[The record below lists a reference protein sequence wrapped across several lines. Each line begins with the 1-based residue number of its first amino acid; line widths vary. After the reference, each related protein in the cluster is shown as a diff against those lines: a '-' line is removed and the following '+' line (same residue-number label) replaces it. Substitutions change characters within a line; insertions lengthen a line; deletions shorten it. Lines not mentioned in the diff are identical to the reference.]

1 MHQVKKTYPRGL
13 VFVIPTYNS
22 AMVIKQTLISLTR
35 QDDHDFEV
43 LVIDDNST
51 DKTKTIAHSFGSKL
65 KLRVINKPKGVL
77 KGAAAS
83 INFSKNFSGGKA
95 VGLIDSDTRLAKN
108 WVRVIKNIL
117 KKEKIA
123 GAPIF
128 AERNKHFWAILSGL
142 EIESRYQNLKEGKVR
157 HLSTCNLAIASK
169 LFKKI
174 KLNEELKYAY
184 DHDLSFQ
191 LNKKKILFYL
201 TKKTSCTHANKSGLY
216 GFFVQQFKISKYH
229 TMLAK
234 KMPREAIFGDEIS
247 PSLFALQP
255 LIFLAAILF
264 FFFNPYISLVLFI
277 FLVFFLNGYFLLY
290 LIRKE
295 YFLYLL
301 PAIILV
307 LIRNIAW
314 LFGVLGGIV
323 KV

>member
-1 MHQVKKTYPRGL
+1 MHQVKNDL
-13 VFVIPTYNS
+13 IIIIPAYNS
-22 AMVIKQTLISLTR
+22 ASVIKKTLLSLVN
-35 QDDHDFEV
+35 QDDDNFEV

-51 DKTKTIAHSFGSKL
+51 DETRKIASSFRDKI
-65 KLRVINKPKGVL
+65 KLRVINKPKGIL

-83 INFSKNFSGGKA
+83 INFSKNFSNNKA
-95 VGLIDSDTRLAKN
+95 VALIDSDTRLAKN
-108 WVRVIKNIL
+108 WVRVIKHIL
-117 KKEKIA
+117 KKERII

-128 AERNKHFWAILSGL
+128 AERNKHFWAYLSGL
-142 EIESRYQNLKEGKVR
+142 EIESRYRNLKEGKVR
-157 HLSTCNLAIASK
+157 HLSTCNLAIAPE

-191 LNKKKILFYL
+191 LSKKKILFYL
-201 TKKTSCTHANKSGLY
+201 TKKTSCTHANKNGLY
-216 GFFVQQFKISKYH
+216 GFFTQQFKISKYH
-229 TMLAK
+229 TILAK

-255 LIFLAAILF
+255 VIFLAIILF
-264 FFFNPYISLVLFI
+264 LFFNPYISLVLFI
-277 FLVFFLNGYFLLY
+277 FLIFFLNGYFLLY

-301 PAIILV
+301 PAIVLV

-314 LFGVLGGIV
+314 LLGAVAGIV
-323 KV
+323 KI